1 MTRPARFPFL
11 PRLGQRPSAFT
22 LMELILTVAVLVI
35 LTGLLVQVSQRD
47 WRREQVNAV
56 LIELSGWLETVRR
69 AALKGNSCTVTIAK
83 DTYRIGDAKTLGQL
97 QSQPPGQQDPI
108 ASCGSVQPF
117 TLKGI
122 AGNQAITV
130 ASSVSVTFTPAG
142 TLFPPPASPIVI
154 SIGLADDSAPTRC
167 LQLEGLLGAIDV
179 GTPSSGEGGAQAC
192 TITARI

>member
-1 MTRPARFPFL
+1 MTRPARFPLL
-11 PRLGQRPSAFT
+11 PRLRQRPRAFT

-35 LTGLLVQVSQRD
+35 LTGLLIQVNQRD

-69 AALKGNSCTVTIAK
+69 GALKGNSCTVTISK

-97 QSQPPGQQDPI
+97 QSQPPGQGTVP
-108 ASCGSVQPF
+108 SCGNVQPF

-130 ASSVSVTFTPAG
+130 ASSVSLTFTPAG
-142 TLFPPPASPIVI
+142 TLFPPPTTPIVI

-179 GTPSSGEGGAQAC
+179 GTPSSGEGGAQGC